1 MDLNIL
7 HVIYALAIQIMPMNS
22 ILFKAY
28 KKHDCTSIAEI
39 TCMKLNECIIY
50 KKYDIQRVI
59 SHHNASLILFM
70 TAGKL

>member
-7 HVIYALAIQIMPMNS
+7 HVIYALAIQIMPINS

-39 TCMKLNECIIY
+39 ACIKLNVCIIY

-59 SHHNASLILFM
+59 SHHNASLILLII
-70 TAGKL
+70 AEKL